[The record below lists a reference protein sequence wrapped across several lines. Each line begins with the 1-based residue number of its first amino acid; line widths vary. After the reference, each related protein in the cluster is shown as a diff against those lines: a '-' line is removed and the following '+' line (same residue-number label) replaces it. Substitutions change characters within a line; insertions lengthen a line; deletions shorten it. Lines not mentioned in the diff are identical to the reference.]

1 MHFFTPS
8 FSSFL
13 PQLIDIQQ
21 KSFSKFINQGI
32 IKELS
37 KRTPITNPSSHLKL
51 IFYPKLFHLS
61 PPQCTI
67 KEALRRGKSY
77 SCKLYVPGQLVNLN
91 KKEIYFKWIMFGD
104 LPLMTERG
112 HFILNGSPRVI
123 INQLVRSPGIYYQQR
138 IASDGEKT
146 FHADLIPQRG
156 AWLRLEI
163 DKKGN
168 LWARMKRASKIP
180 LLTFLQAFGLEYDK
194 IYNTIPFQEIN
205 SSKNT
210 PLLLN
215 PEKALEE
222 LSLASST
229 IDQTQYSSRKDKE
242 KEGNGEIGYQ
252 FLFRKFLNPRTYDL
266 GEIGRDRLNQK
277 LKLPFSK
284 TKTTITAQDIL
295 FATDYLLKCRYGTS
309 SLDDIDHL
317 KNRRIRGSGELLQN
331 QFDTGLIRLEKTVRE
346 KMGRTSTLSSLLSSN
361 KYTVLLAIQGLVTT
375 KPLNGALRE
384 FFGSSP
390 LSQYMDQT
398 NPLAEIT
405 HKRRITSVGPGG
417 VSRETAG
424 MAIRGI
430 HSTYYGR
437 ICPIET
443 PEGKQAGLVNSITTY
458 ARINSQGFLETPYYK
473 VLRGQAQK
481 STNVTFLS
489 AEEEERKEINLAPGD
504 FKLSSFNFL
513 PKGMLP
519 FRKRGQMEKGLEK
532 EVNCVAISPVQMISV
547 ATSLIPFLEH
557 DDANR
562 ALMGSN
568 MQRQAVPLI
577 KPERPLVGTGLEARV
592 IADSGH
598 GLQAK
603 SPGFVEYVSGNT
615 VILRKGNKSL
625 VNFSSIS
632 KNNFSFHLLNSLFG
646 VLPKKFNIGT
656 FSETEN
662 NAKSSQNFI
671 LLKQKQ
677 KSLFEN
683 LGSLFRQKEDHV
695 AEHFVKQNV
704 SETKNISIES
714 KETQEK
720 EIKNK
725 REKFKTDFFLQHQ
738 ENKVLRLKKTFFK
751 EVYYKQNEQIKFT
764 NLSNKTLSKFIT
776 FQNKFKIYCNLFFL
790 HSCKIKTLEN
800 PILICFFV
808 KKENFEISHSLDQ
821 IQKKSLPHFVGDTQM
836 YLGQKKHFGK
846 QSGTNYSF
854 DVFKHSVQENRK
866 QKEKKNQG
874 DTFCETKCKED
885 AYFAPAKQ
893 ESFVKSF
900 EKLSALN
907 WNTSQSNILQ
917 NQMSRSHNDKM
928 SLFQKTYQFKNKFL
942 GYTKSAPSFIWNF
955 AKFEFLSDV
964 FEHSLEQNGKQKERE
979 DNLFF
984 VDHFAKKKCFDCEN
998 AFSDPDTSGYHQQ
1011 NRVSKSQLKIIF
1023 SSQETYNFL
1032 QDKIPLF
1039 LKKQLFVWQNIQT
1052 DILWHKYS
1060 IERSK
1065 FNLKNGDRF
1074 LPEMEYQGLLPF
1086 YNANPYYLHLQNKK
1100 SERFTFFF
1108 NSLKNVNNLRKNL
1121 ESVDFHIQNLVLTN
1135 KLKKKKLNFLQ
1146 SKFDLDTFSETKK
1159 KESQKKEQK
1168 QQRKSEKIKYQL
1180 QNYQRSNQATC
1191 LHQYPAVEEGNWL
1204 EKGDLVANCSASAL
1218 GELALGKN
1226 ILLAYMPWDG
1236 YNFEDAILISDRLVN
1251 DDVYTSIHIER
1262 YEINVKDTEYG
1273 LEQITAN
1280 IPDIPDDLTHLNE
1293 NGVAKIGSWVKEGDI
1308 LVGKITPIEKE
1319 LISPY
1324 QKLFYSIIE
1333 KPEPTTRD
1341 TSLRV
1346 PKGIQ
1351 GRVISYEIFE
1361 EEEQISLENFDFTN
1375 QLQEETNFSFSSKLN
1390 QLNKYSNNIFPFHS
1404 LEENVSTYLGES
1416 LFSNNNNNN
1425 NEGRVN
1431 NSSFSTSERKT
1442 YLIDSQKKL
1451 KTSQNWISQEKVG
1464 TLYATRGGVN
1474 LKSKSDVGLFN
1485 LSKKKENQ
1493 EKRDFLLGSKSK
1505 QRQEEQNAQRLRPG
1519 VFTKK
1524 NILINSK
1531 TEAKDREQGT
1541 EFFQPSFYFQSR
1553 VEKRRKVKSVHL
1565 YIVEKRKIQVGDK
1578 LAGRHGNKGIVS
1590 RILSKQDMP
1599 YLPDGTSVDM
1609 VLNPL
1614 GVPSRMN
1621 VGQVFECLLGLAAGW
1636 LGDNFKITPFDEIYG
1651 SEASRSLVYLKL
1663 YQARLKTGQ
1672 KWLFNPHFP
1681 GKVRIFD
1688 GRTGDRF
1695 DQAVTVGR
1703 GYILKLVHM
1712 VDEKI
1717 HARSTGPY
1725 SLVTQQP
1732 VRGRSKGGGQRVGE
1746 MEVWALEGFGAAYA
1760 LQELLTVKS
1769 DDVKGR
1775 RRVFDA
1781 ILKRKRI
1788 FFKTPES
1795 FKLLVRELQCLC
1807 LDVGIYVETGAFNRT
1822 KIDVMDLP

>member
-1 MHFFTPS
+1 MRFFTPS

-37 KRTPITNPSSHLKL
+37 KRTPITNPTSHLKL

-77 SCKLYVPGQLVNLN
+77 SCKLYVPSQLVNLN

-146 FHADLIPQRG
+146 FYADLIPQRG
-156 AWLRLEI
+156 AWLRLEV

-194 IYNTIPFQEIN
+194 IHNTIPFQEVN
-205 SSKNT
+205 LSKNT
-210 PLLLN
+210 PLFLS

-222 LSLASST
+222 LSLASSV
-229 IDQTQYSSRKDKE
+229 IDQAQYSSRKDKE
-242 KEGNGEIGYQ
+242 KEGNAEVGYQ

-277 LKLPFSK
+277 LRLPFSK

-295 FATDYLLKCRYGTS
+295 FATDHLLKCRYGAG

-317 KNRRIRGSGELLQN
+317 KNRRIRASGELLQN

-346 KMGRTSTLSSLLSSN
+346 KMGRTATLSSLLSSN
-361 KYTVLLAIQGLVTT
+361 RYTVLLAIQGLVTT

-489 AEEEERKEINLAPGD
+489 AEEEEKKEVNLAPGD
-504 FKLSSFNFL
+504 FKLSPFNFL
-513 PKGMLP
+513 PKGILP

-532 EVNCVAISPVQMISV
+532 DVDYVAISPVQMISV

-577 KPERPLVGTGLEARV
+577 RPERPLVGTGLEARV
-592 IADSGH
+592 VADSGH

-603 SPGFVEYVSGNT
+603 GPGFIEYVSGKT
-615 VILRKGNKSL
+615 VILRQGCKSL
-625 VNFSSIS
+625 KNFSFIS
-632 KNNFSFHLLNSLFG
+632 KNNLSFHLLDSLFG
-646 VLPKKFNIGT
+646 ATPNRLRTKVLDVWHSHHAYTNDVF
-656 FSETEN
+656 
-662 NAKSSQNFI
+662 
-671 LLKQKQ
+671 
-677 KSLFEN
+677 
-683 LGSLFRQKEDHV
+683 
-695 AEHFVKQNV
+695 
-704 SETKNISIES
+704 SETKNKGSTEGRQKQEKAKIVALQSKAYTSNFKINQSNTLQSQLSELH
-714 KETQEK
+714 KET
-720 EIKNK
+720 IGFF
-725 REKFKTDFFLQHQ
+725 RE
-738 ENKVLRLKKTFFK
+738 
-751 EVYYKQNEQIKFT
+751 
-764 NLSNKTLSKFIT
+764 
-776 FQNKFKIYCNLFFL
+776 
-790 HSCKIKTLEN
+790 
-800 PILICFFV
+800 
-808 KKENFEISHSLDQ
+808 
-821 IQKKSLPHFVGDTQM
+821 
-836 YLGQKKHFGK
+836 
-846 QSGTNYSF
+846 
-854 DVFKHSVQENRK
+854 
-866 QKEKKNQG
+866 
-874 DTFCETKCKED
+874 
-885 AYFAPAKQ
+885 
-893 ESFVKSF
+893 
-900 EKLSALN
+900 
-907 WNTSQSNILQ
+907 
-917 NQMSRSHNDKM
+917 
-928 SLFQKTYQFKNKFL
+928 TYQFKNKFL
-942 GYTKSAPSFIWNF
+942 GYTKCVPSFIFNF
-955 AKFEFLSDV
+955 TKLELLSNVHAV
-964 FEHSLEQNGKQKERE
+964 FGVPIFSEEKTKEQKKN
-979 DNLFF
+979 DSFF
-984 VDHFAKKKCFDCEN
+984 VDHFVRSKIFAE
-998 AFSDPDTSGYHQQ
+998 Q
-1011 NRVSKSQLKIIF
+1011 NLISKSQLQMIL
-1023 SSQETYNFL
+1023 SSQETYSAEATI
-1032 QDKIPLF
+1032 DADHASEPLSQKGRLWQSHHSF
-1039 LKKQLFVWQNIQT
+1039 SKDNISLCSKKQLFTWQNIQT

-1060 IERSK
+1060 IEKSR
-1065 FNLKNGDRF
+1065 FNLKSNDRF
-1074 LPEMEYQGLLPF
+1074 LPEIDYQLLLPF
-1086 YNANPYYLHLQNKK
+1086 YNINPYYLHVQSQNHGASAIAGDDERFTYFFSSLNNVKSLKKNLKLVESHIQNIVPDAKMHFSKTICAKGVSGAITQLSQLPSKLRNEKINFLQNK
-1100 SERFTFFF
+1100 SNIFDVDVF
-1108 NSLKNVNNLRKNL
+1108 KN
-1121 ESVDFHIQNLVLTN
+1121 
-1135 KLKKKKLNFLQ
+1135 
-1146 SKFDLDTFSETKK
+1146 
-1159 KESQKKEQK
+1159 KEQK
-1168 QQRKSEKIKYQL
+1168 QQHKNKTIKYQL

-1191 LHQYPAVEEGNWL
+1191 LHQYPAVEEGNWV

-1236 YNFEDAILISDRLVN
+1236 YNFEDAILISDRLVKE
-1251 DDVYTSIHIER
+1251 DIYTSIHIER
-1262 YEINVKDTEYG
+1262 YEISVKDTEYG

-1280 IPDIPDDLTHLNE
+1280 VPDVPDDLTHLNE
-1293 NGVAKIGSWVKEGDI
+1293 DGVAKIGSWVKEGDI

-1351 GRVISYEIFE
+1351 GRVISHEIFE
-1361 EEEQISLENFDFTN
+1361 EEELISLENFDLTDP
-1375 QLQEETNFSFSSKLN
+1375 LQEETNFSLSSKLN
-1390 QLNKYSNNIFPFHS
+1390 QPGKYDNNFFPFH
-1404 LEENVSTYLGES
+1404 LPKENVSACHLFDVDVLSETQNKEQTQSREL
-1416 LFSNNNNNN
+1416 LFSDKNNRIINNP
-1425 NEGRVN
+1425 
-1431 NSSFSTSERKT
+1431 SFFT
-1442 YLIDSQKKL
+1442 SQKKDHL
-1451 KTSQNWISQEKVG
+1451 ISLQS
-1464 TLYATRGGVN
+1464 
-1474 LKSKSDVGLFN
+1474 KSKSNF
-1485 LSKKKENQ
+1485 LSEKKLNGKHGGYATIGFALPTHDRENNYFSENRGFFLKNSIRAQHAEQPLAKSEEKLKADLKKKWDTFEGQQKMHLDVLQSKTYASPEGVNYDSEFNRAQ
-1493 EKRDFLLGSKSK
+1493 LAEHLRAKQKEK
-1505 QRQEEQNAQRLRPG
+1505 EQKFQRLKME
-1519 VFTKK
+1519 VLTKK
-1524 NILINSK
+1524 NFLVNSK
-1531 TEAKDREQGT
+1531 TEAKDMEQGT
-1541 EFFQPSFYFQSR
+1541 EFFQPSSNFQSR
-1553 VEKRRKVKSVHL
+1553 VEKRRKIKSVHL
-1565 YIVEKRKIQVGDK
+1565 YIVEKRRIQVGDK

-1599 YLPDGTSVDM
+1599 YLPDGTPMDM

-1621 VGQVFECLLGLAAGW
+1621 VGQVFECLLGLAAEW
-1636 LGDNFKITPFDEIYG
+1636 LGDHFKITPFDEIYG

-1672 KWLFNPHFP
+1672 KWLFNPQFP
-1681 GKVRIFD
+1681 GKVRVFD

-1695 DQAVTVGR
+1695 DQAVTIGR

>member
-1 MHFFTPS
+1 MHFFIPS

-13 PQLIDIQQ
+13 PQLIDIQR

-37 KRTPITNPSSHLKL
+37 KRTPITNPTSHLKL

-91 KKEIYFKWIMFGD
+91 KKEIYFKWIMFGE

-156 AWLRLEI
+156 AWLRLEV

-205 SSKNT
+205 LSKNI
-210 PLLLN
+210 PLLLT

-222 LSLASST
+222 LSLASSA

-489 AEEEERKEINLAPGD
+489 AEEEERKEVNLAPGD

-513 PKGMLP
+513 PKGLLP

-532 EVNCVAISPVQMISV
+532 EVNYVAISPVQMISV

-577 KPERPLVGTGLEARV
+577 KPERPLIGTGLEARV

-615 VILRKGNKSL
+615 VILRKGEKSL
-625 VNFSSIS
+625 VNFSLIS
-632 KNNFSFHLLNSLFG
+632 TNNFSFHLLNSLFG
-646 VLPKKFNIGT
+646 VLPQKFKIGV
-656 FSETEN
+656 FSQIKN
-662 NAKSSQNFI
+662 NGKSSQNII

-677 KSLFEN
+677 ESIIKNSGSI
-683 LGSLFRQKEDHV
+683 LGQREDRASDTVLASQKVRSTSETPSFAD
-695 AEHFVKQNV
+695 AKIHFGKQNQV
-704 SETKNISIES
+704 AKQQNKEIDLGNAFTKK

-720 EIKNK
+720 EIEHKKENF
-725 REKFKTDFFLQHQ
+725 RTYLFLQHQ
-738 ENKVLRLKKTFFK
+738 ENQILRSKRALFK
-751 EVYYKQNEQIKFT
+751 QIYYKQNEQIKFT

-776 FQNKFKIYCNLFFL
+776 LQSKCKIYSNLFIL

-800 PILICFFV
+800 MILICFFV
-808 KKENFEISHSLDQ
+808 KKENFKISQCLDQ
-821 IQKKSLPHFVGDTQM
+821 IQKSSLPRFV
-836 YLGQKKHFGK
+836 
-846 QSGTNYSF
+846 SRSSTNYSF
-854 DVFKHSVQENRK
+854 DVFKHSVQENKK
-866 QKEKKNQG
+866 QKEK
-874 DTFCETKCKED
+874 EE
-885 AYFAPAKQ
+885 YFVN
-893 ESFVKSF
+893 SFQ
-900 EKLSALN
+900 KLSALN
-907 WNTSQSNILQ
+907 WNTSRSKILQ
-917 NQMSRSHNDKM
+917 SQMLGSHNEKM
-928 SLFQKTYQFKNKFL
+928 TFFQKTYQFKNKFS
-942 GYTKSAPSFIWNF
+942 GYTKSVPSFILNF
-955 AKFEFLSDV
+955 AKFEFLFNVDTKIN
-964 FEHSLEQNGKQKERE
+964 FGNEHSLEQSRKPKQVSCFAENKGFVRQNG
-979 DNLFF
+979 LF
-984 VDHFAKKKCFDCEN
+984 
-998 AFSDPDTSGYHQQ
+998 
-1011 NRVSKSQLKIIF
+1011 KSQLQMIF
-1023 SSQETYNFL
+1023 SSQETSHFL
-1032 QDKIPLF
+1032 QEKIPLF
-1039 LKKQLFVWQNIQT
+1039 FKKQLFAWQNIQT

-1060 IERSK
+1060 IEKSK
-1065 FNLKNGDRF
+1065 FNLKNDDRF
-1074 LPEMEYQGLLPF
+1074 LPGIEYQASLPF

-1100 SERFTFFF
+1100 YERFTYFLD
-1108 NSLKNVNNLRKNL
+1108 SLKNVNHLNKNL
-1121 ESVDFHIQNLVLTN
+1121 QSVDSNIQNLVLTN
-1135 KLKKKKLNFLQ
+1135 KVKKKKLNFLQ
-1146 SKFDLDTFSETKK
+1146 SHSDLSVAILSETQN
-1159 KESQKKEQK
+1159 KETKKKEQK
-1168 QQRKSEKIKYQL
+1168 QQQKSEKIKYQL

-1191 LHQYPAVEEGNWL
+1191 LHQYPAVGEGNWL

-1218 GELALGKN
+1218 GELSLGKN

-1361 EEEQISLENFDFTN
+1361 EEEQISLENFDLTN
-1375 QLQEETNFSFSSKLN
+1375 RLEEERNLSFSFKFN
-1390 QLNKYSNNIFPFHS
+1390 QLNKYSNNLFPFCS
-1404 LEENVSTYLGES
+1404 LEENVSTYLGKS
-1416 LFSNNNNNN
+1416 LSSNNNM
-1425 NEGRVN
+1425 RKVN
-1431 NSSFSTSERKT
+1431 NSSFSTSQR
-1442 YLIDSQKKL
+1442 KL
-1451 KTSQNWISQEKVG
+1451 KTSQNLIYQEKVG
-1464 TLYATRGGVN
+1464 IN
-1474 LKSKSDVGLFN
+1474 LSSKSNVLKN
-1485 LSKKKENQ
+1485 E
-1493 EKRDFLLGSKSK
+1493 EKRPFFLSSKSK
-1505 QRQEEQNAQRLRPG
+1505 QKKEELNAQKLRLE
-1519 VFTKK
+1519 VLTKK

-1531 TEAKDREQGT
+1531 TEAKDIEHGA
-1541 EFFQPSFYFQSR
+1541 EFFQPSFHFQSH
-1553 VEKRRKVKSVHL
+1553 VQKKRKVKSVHL

-1672 KWLFNPHFP
+1672 KWLFNPQFP

-1688 GRTGDRF
+1688 GRTGYRF
-1695 DQAVTVGR
+1695 DQAVTIGR

>member
-1 MHFFTPS
+1 MRFFTPS

-37 KRTPITNPSSHLKL
+37 KRTPITNPTSHLKL

-77 SCKLYVPGQLVNLN
+77 SCKLYVPSQLVNLN

-146 FHADLIPQRG
+146 FYADLIPQRG
-156 AWLRLEI
+156 AWLRLEV

-194 IYNTIPFQEIN
+194 IYNTIPFQEVN
-205 SSKNT
+205 LSKNT
-210 PLLLN
+210 PLFLS

-222 LSLASST
+222 LSLASSI
-229 IDQTQYSSRKDKE
+229 IDQAQYSSRKDKE
-242 KEGNGEIGYQ
+242 KEGNAEIGYQ

-277 LKLPFSK
+277 LRLPFSK

-295 FATDYLLKCRYGTS
+295 FATDHLLKCRYGAG

-317 KNRRIRGSGELLQN
+317 KNRRIRASGELLQN

-346 KMGRTSTLSSLLSSN
+346 KMGRTATLSSLLSSN
-361 KYTVLLAIQGLVTT
+361 RYTVLLAIQGLVTT

-458 ARINSQGFLETPYYK
+458 AKINSQGFLETPYYK

-489 AEEEERKEINLAPGD
+489 AEEEEKKEVNLAPGD
-504 FKLSSFNFL
+504 FKLSPFNFL
-513 PKGMLP
+513 PKGVLP

-532 EVNCVAISPVQMISV
+532 DVDYVAISPVQMISV

-577 KPERPLVGTGLEARV
+577 RPERPLVGTGLEARV
-592 IADSGH
+592 VADSGH

-603 SPGFVEYVSGNT
+603 GPGFIEYVSGKT
-615 VILRKGNKSL
+615 VILRQGCKSL
-625 VNFSSIS
+625 KNFSFIS
-632 KNNFSFHLLNSLFG
+632 KNNLSFHLLDSLFG
-646 VLPKKFNIGT
+646 ANPDRLRTNDVF
-656 FSETEN
+656 
-662 NAKSSQNFI
+662 
-671 LLKQKQ
+671 
-677 KSLFEN
+677 
-683 LGSLFRQKEDHV
+683 
-695 AEHFVKQNV
+695 
-704 SETKNISIES
+704 SETKNKSSDAARES
-714 KETQEK
+714 GKMHFGNEDKQKQEK
-720 EIKNK
+720 AKMVA
-725 REKFKTDFFLQHQ
+725 L
-738 ENKVLRLKKTFFK
+738 
-751 EVYYKQNEQIKFT
+751 
-764 NLSNKTLSKFIT
+764 
-776 FQNKFKIYCNLFFL
+776 QNKACTSNFKIN
-790 HSCKIKTLEN
+790 
-800 PILICFFV
+800 
-808 KKENFEISHSLDQ
+808 
-821 IQKKSLPHFVGDTQM
+821 
-836 YLGQKKHFGK
+836 
-846 QSGTNYSF
+846 
-854 DVFKHSVQENRK
+854 
-866 QKEKKNQG
+866 
-874 DTFCETKCKED
+874 
-885 AYFAPAKQ
+885 
-893 ESFVKSF
+893 
-900 EKLSALN
+900 
-907 WNTSQSNILQ
+907 QSNTLQ
-917 NQMSRSHNDKM
+917 SQLPELHNETIG
-928 SLFQKTYQFKNKFL
+928 FFRETYQFKNRFL
-942 GYTKSAPSFIWNF
+942 GYTKCVPSFIFNF
-955 AKFEFLSDV
+955 TKFELLSNVLDV
-964 FEHSLEQNGKQKERE
+964 FGVPVFSSEKTKEQKKN
-979 DNLFF
+979 DSFF
-984 VDHFAKKKCFDCEN
+984 VDHFVRSKIFAE
-998 AFSDPDTSGYHQQ
+998 Q
-1011 NRVSKSQLKIIF
+1011 NLISKSQLQMIL
-1023 SSQETYNFL
+1023 SSQETYSAQATIAAGYGFSKDNISL
-1032 QDKIPLF
+1032 CP
-1039 LKKQLFVWQNIQT
+1039 KKQLFTWQNIQT

-1060 IERSK
+1060 IEKSR
-1065 FNLKNGDRF
+1065 FNLKNNDRF
-1074 LPEMEYQGLLPF
+1074 LPEIDYKLLLPF
-1086 YNANPYYLHLQNKK
+1086 YNINPYYLHIQSKNHGATTIAGGDERFTYFFSSLNNVKSLKKNIKLVEYHIQNIMPDAARESGKIHFSKTIRARGVSGAMTQLSQLPSKLRNKKRDLLQNK
-1100 SERFTFFF
+1100 SNIFDVDVF
-1108 NSLKNVNNLRKNL
+1108 KNKEIKN
-1121 ESVDFHIQNLVLTN
+1121 
-1135 KLKKKKLNFLQ
+1135 
-1146 SKFDLDTFSETKK
+1146 
-1159 KESQKKEQK
+1159 KEQK
-1168 QQRKSEKIKYQL
+1168 QQHKNKTIKYQL

-1191 LHQYPAVEEGNWL
+1191 LHQYPAVEEGNWV

-1251 DDVYTSIHIER
+1251 DDIYTSIHIER

-1280 IPDIPDDLTHLNE
+1280 VPDVPDDLTHLNE
-1293 NGVAKIGSWVKEGDI
+1293 DGVAKIGSWVKEGDI

-1351 GRVISYEIFE
+1351 GRVISHEIFE
-1361 EEEQISLENFDFTN
+1361 EEELISLENFDLTN
-1375 QLQEETNFSFSSKLN
+1375 PLQEETNFSLSSKLN
-1390 QLNKYSNNIFPFHS
+1390 QLGKYDNNFFPFR
-1404 LEENVSTYLGES
+1404 LPKGNVNACH
-1416 LFSNNNNNN
+1416 LFDVDVLSETKNKEQTQSRELFFYDKNNRIINNP
-1425 NEGRVN
+1425 
-1431 NSSFSTSERKT
+1431 SFSTSQRKDD
-1442 YLIDSQKKL
+1442 LI
-1451 KTSQNWISQEKVG
+1451 
-1464 TLYATRGGVN
+1464 N
-1474 LKSKSDVGLFN
+1474 LQSKSKSDF
-1485 LSKKKENQ
+1485 LSEKKLNRKHGGYATIGFALPTPDRGNNYFPEN
-1493 EKRDFLLGSKSK
+1493 RDFPLENSIRAQHTEQPLAKSEEKLKADLKNKWETFEGQQKMQSDILQSKTYALPEGGNYDSEFNRAQFAEHLRAK
-1505 QRQEEQNAQRLRPG
+1505 QKEKEEKFQRLKME
-1519 VFTKK
+1519 VLTKK
-1524 NILINSK
+1524 NFLINSK
-1531 TEAKDREQGT
+1531 TEAKDMEQGT
-1541 EFFQPSFYFQSR
+1541 EFFQPSSNFQSR
-1553 VEKRRKVKSVHL
+1553 LEKRRKIKSVHL
-1565 YIVEKRKIQVGDK
+1565 YIVEKRRIQVGDK

-1599 YLPDGTSVDM
+1599 YLPDGTPMDM

-1636 LGDNFKITPFDEIYG
+1636 LGDHFKITPFDEIYG

-1672 KWLFNPHFP
+1672 KWLFNPQFP
-1681 GKVRIFD
+1681 GKVRVFD

-1695 DQAVTVGR
+1695 DQAVTIGR

-1807 LDVGIYVETGAFNRT
+1807 LDVGIYVETGAFNR
-1822 KIDVMDLP
+1822 KKFFVMD

>member
-1 MHFFTPS
+1 MRFFTPS

-37 KRTPITNPSSHLKL
+37 KRTPITNPTSHLKL

-77 SCKLYVPGQLVNLN
+77 SCKLYVPSQLVNLN

-146 FHADLIPQRG
+146 FYADLIPQRG
-156 AWLRLEI
+156 AWLRLEV

-194 IYNTIPFQEIN
+194 IYNTIPFQEVN
-205 SSKNT
+205 LSKNT
-210 PLLLN
+210 PLFLS

-222 LSLASST
+222 LSLASSV
-229 IDQTQYSSRKDKE
+229 IDQAQYSSRKDKE
-242 KEGNGEIGYQ
+242 KEGNAEVGYQ

-277 LKLPFSK
+277 LRLPFSK

-295 FATDYLLKCRYGTS
+295 FATDHLLKCRYGAG

-317 KNRRIRGSGELLQN
+317 KNRRIRASGELLQN

-346 KMGRTSTLSSLLSSN
+346 KMGRTATLSSLLSSN
-361 KYTVLLAIQGLVTT
+361 RYTVLLAIQGLVTT

-458 ARINSQGFLETPYYK
+458 AKINSQGFLETPYYK

-489 AEEEERKEINLAPGD
+489 AEEEEKKEVNLAPGD
-504 FKLSSFNFL
+504 FKLSPFNFL
-513 PKGMLP
+513 PKGVLP

-532 EVNCVAISPVQMISV
+532 DVDYVAISPVQMISV

-577 KPERPLVGTGLEARV
+577 RPERPLVGTGLEARV
-592 IADSGH
+592 VADSGH

-603 SPGFVEYVSGNT
+603 GPGFIEYVSGKT
-615 VILRKGNKSL
+615 VILRQGCKSL
-625 VNFSSIS
+625 KNFSFIS
-632 KNNFSFHLLNSLFG
+632 KNNLSFHLLDSLFG
-646 VLPKKFNIGT
+646 ANPDRLRTNDVF
-656 FSETEN
+656 
-662 NAKSSQNFI
+662 
-671 LLKQKQ
+671 
-677 KSLFEN
+677 
-683 LGSLFRQKEDHV
+683 
-695 AEHFVKQNV
+695 
-704 SETKNISIES
+704 SETKNKSSDAARES
-714 KETQEK
+714 GKMHFGNEDKQKQEK
-720 EIKNK
+720 AKMVA
-725 REKFKTDFFLQHQ
+725 L
-738 ENKVLRLKKTFFK
+738 
-751 EVYYKQNEQIKFT
+751 
-764 NLSNKTLSKFIT
+764 
-776 FQNKFKIYCNLFFL
+776 QNKACTSNFKIN
-790 HSCKIKTLEN
+790 
-800 PILICFFV
+800 
-808 KKENFEISHSLDQ
+808 
-821 IQKKSLPHFVGDTQM
+821 
-836 YLGQKKHFGK
+836 
-846 QSGTNYSF
+846 
-854 DVFKHSVQENRK
+854 
-866 QKEKKNQG
+866 
-874 DTFCETKCKED
+874 
-885 AYFAPAKQ
+885 
-893 ESFVKSF
+893 
-900 EKLSALN
+900 
-907 WNTSQSNILQ
+907 QSNTLQ
-917 NQMSRSHNDKM
+917 SQLPELHNETIG
-928 SLFQKTYQFKNKFL
+928 FFRETYQFKNRFL
-942 GYTKSAPSFIWNF
+942 GYTKCVPSFIFNF
-955 AKFEFLSDV
+955 TKFELLSNVLDV
-964 FEHSLEQNGKQKERE
+964 FGVPVFSEEKTKEQKKNDSFFIDHFVRSKIFAEQN
-979 DNLFF
+979 LI
-984 VDHFAKKKCFDCEN
+984 
-998 AFSDPDTSGYHQQ
+998 
-1011 NRVSKSQLKIIF
+1011 SKSQLQMIL
-1023 SSQETYNFL
+1023 SSQETYSAQATIAAGHGFSKDNISL
-1032 QDKIPLF
+1032 CP
-1039 LKKQLFVWQNIQT
+1039 KKQLFTWQNIQT

-1060 IERSK
+1060 IEKSR
-1065 FNLKNGDRF
+1065 FNLKNNGRF
-1074 LPEMEYQGLLPF
+1074 LPEIDYQLLLPF
-1086 YNANPYYLHLQNKK
+1086 YNINPYYLHIQSKNHGATTIAGGYERFTYFFSSLNNVKSLKKNLKLVEYHIQNIVPDAARESGKIHFSKTIRARGVSGAMTQLSQLPSKLRNKKIDLLQNK
-1100 SERFTFFF
+1100 SNIFDVDVF
-1108 NSLKNVNNLRKNL
+1108 KNKEIKN
-1121 ESVDFHIQNLVLTN
+1121 
-1135 KLKKKKLNFLQ
+1135 
-1146 SKFDLDTFSETKK
+1146 
-1159 KESQKKEQK
+1159 KEQK
-1168 QQRKSEKIKYQL
+1168 QQHKNKTIKYQL

-1191 LHQYPAVEEGNWL
+1191 LHQYPAVEEGNWV

-1251 DDVYTSIHIER
+1251 DDIYTSIHIER
-1262 YEINVKDTEYG
+1262 YEISVKDTEYG

-1280 IPDIPDDLTHLNE
+1280 VPDVPDDLTHLNE
-1293 NGVAKIGSWVKEGDI
+1293 DGVAKIGSWVKEGDI

-1351 GRVISYEIFE
+1351 GRVISHEIFE
-1361 EEEQISLENFDFTN
+1361 EEELISLENFDLTN
-1375 QLQEETNFSFSSKLN
+1375 PLQEETNFSLSSKLN
-1390 QLNKYSNNIFPFHS
+1390 QLGKYDNNFFPFRLPKGNMNACHLFDVDVLS
-1404 LEENVSTYLGES
+1404 ETKNKEQTQSREL
-1416 LFSNNNNNN
+1416 LFSDKNNRIINNP
-1425 NEGRVN
+1425 
-1431 NSSFSTSERKT
+1431 SFSTSQRKDD
-1442 YLIDSQKKL
+1442 LI
-1451 KTSQNWISQEKVG
+1451 
-1464 TLYATRGGVN
+1464 N
-1474 LKSKSDVGLFN
+1474 LQSKSKSDF
-1485 LSKKKENQ
+1485 LSEKKLNGKHGGYATIGFALPTPDRGNNYFPEN
-1493 EKRDFLLGSKSK
+1493 RDFPLENSIRAQHTEQPLAKSEEKLKADLKNKWETFEGQQKMQSDILQSKTDALPEGGNYDSEFNRAQFAEHLRAK
-1505 QRQEEQNAQRLRPG
+1505 QKEKEQKFQRLKME
-1519 VFTKK
+1519 VLTKK
-1524 NILINSK
+1524 NFLINSK
-1531 TEAKDREQGT
+1531 TEAKDIEQGT
-1541 EFFQPSFYFQSR
+1541 EFFQPSSNFQSR
-1553 VEKRRKVKSVHL
+1553 LEKRRKIKSVHL
-1565 YIVEKRKIQVGDK
+1565 YIVEKRRIQVGDK

-1599 YLPDGTSVDM
+1599 YLPDGTPMDM

-1636 LGDNFKITPFDEIYG
+1636 LGDHFKITPFDEIYG

-1672 KWLFNPHFP
+1672 KWLFNPQFP
-1681 GKVRIFD
+1681 GKVRVFD

-1695 DQAVTVGR
+1695 DQAVTIGR

>member
-156 AWLRLEI
+156 AWLRLEV

-205 SSKNT
+205 LSKNT
-210 PLLLN
+210 PLHAKHGDYLLLS

-222 LSLASST
+222 LSLASSA

-266 GEIGRDRLNQK
+266 GEIGRDRLNEK

-295 FATDYLLKCRYGTS
+295 FATDYLLKCRYGTT

-489 AEEEERKEINLAPGD
+489 AEEEERKETNLAPGD

-513 PKGMLP
+513 PKGTLP

-532 EVNCVAISPVQMISV
+532 EVNYVAISPVQMISV

-592 IADSGH
+592 VADSGH

-615 VILRKGNKSL
+615 VILRKGDKSL
-625 VNFSSIS
+625 VNFSWVS
-632 KNNFSFHLLNSLFG
+632 KNNFNFHLLNSLFG
-646 VLPKKFNIGT
+646 VLPKRFDVGDAKIYFRM
-656 FSETEN
+656 SETQKKETKN
-662 NAKSSQNFI
+662 NAKFSQNII

-677 KSLFEN
+677 ESLFKN
-683 LGSLFRQKEDHV
+683 SGSLLRQKENHV
-695 AEHFVKQNV
+695 DEHFV
-704 SETKNISIES
+704 E
-714 KETQEK
+714 
-720 EIKNK
+720 
-725 REKFKTDFFLQHQ
+725 REKSRTDLFLQHQ
-738 ENKVLRLKKTFFK
+738 ENKVLRLRETFFK
-751 EVYYKQNEQIKFT
+751 KVYYKQNQQIKFT
-764 NLSNKTLSKFIT
+764 NLSNKTLFKFIT
-776 FQNKFKIYCNLFFL
+776 LQSKFKTYSNLFFL

-800 PILICFFV
+800 TTLICFFV
-808 KKENFEISHSLDQ
+808 KKENFKISHSLDQ
-821 IQKKSLPHFVGDTQM
+821 IQKNTLTQFVGNVS
-836 YLGQKKHFGK
+836 LGILSGTQKKETQNK
-846 QSGTNYSF
+846 QIDLNLLTKSKRQKQNGRNYSF
-854 DVFKHSVQENRK
+854 DVFEDSVQENRK
-866 QKEKKNQG
+866 QKKEK
-874 DTFCETKCKED
+874 
-885 AYFAPAKQ
+885 YFVN
-893 ESFVKSF
+893 SFQ
-900 EKLSALN
+900 KLSALN
-907 WNTSQSNILQ
+907 WNTSQSKILQ
-917 NQMSRSHNDKM
+917 SQMSGSHNEKM
-928 SLFQKTYQFKNKFL
+928 SFLKKTHQFKNKFL
-942 GYTKSAPSFIWNF
+942 GYTKSVPSFILNF

-964 FEHSLEQNGKQKERE
+964 FEHSLEQNGKQKERQ
-979 DNLFF
+979 DNSFF
-984 VDHFAKKKCFDCEN
+984 VDYFAENKCLVKQKKVF
-998 AFSDPDTSGYHQQ
+998 
-1011 NRVSKSQLKIIF
+1011 KSQLKMIF

-1039 LKKQLFVWQNIQT
+1039 LKKQLFVWQNTQT

-1060 IERSK
+1060 IEKSK
-1065 FNLKNGDRF
+1065 FNLKKGDRF
-1074 LPEMEYQGLLPF
+1074 LPEIEYQVLLPF

-1100 SERFTFFF
+1100 YEKFTFFF
-1108 NSLKNVNNLRKNL
+1108 NSLKNLNNLKKNL
-1121 ESVDFHIQNLVLTN
+1121 QSVDSHIQNLVLTN
-1135 KLKKKKLNFLQ
+1135 QQKKKKFNLLE
-1146 SKFDLDTFSETKK
+1146 SKSNLDVGVLSFTQDKETKNK
-1159 KESQKKEQK
+1159 KSQNKEQK
-1168 QQRKSEKIKYQL
+1168 HQRKSEKIKYQL

-1191 LHQYPAVEEGNWL
+1191 LHQYPAVKEGNWL
-1204 EKGDLVANCSASAL
+1204 EKGDLVGNCSASAL

-1236 YNFEDAILISDRLVN
+1236 YNFEDAILISNRLVN

-1361 EEEQISLENFDFTN
+1361 EEEQISLENFDLTN

-1390 QLNKYSNNIFPFHS
+1390 QANKYSNNIFPFRS

-1416 LFSNNNNNN
+1416 LFSNN
-1425 NEGRVN
+1425 GKTRIN

-1442 YLIDSQKKL
+1442 CLLDSQRKS
-1451 KTSQNWISQEKVG
+1451 KTSQNWIYQEKVG
-1464 TLYATRGGVN
+1464 TLYAKREGNLLPEDGVVN
-1474 LKSKSDVGLFN
+1474 LQSKSNIDVGDAKIDFRT
-1485 LSKKKENQ
+1485 SGTQKKENQ
-1493 EKRDFLLGSKSK
+1493 EKRYFMLGSKSK
-1505 QRQEEQNAQRLRPG
+1505 QKEEEQNVQRLKSE

-1524 NILINSK
+1524 NLLINSK
-1531 TEAKDREQGT
+1531 TEAKDIEQNT
-1541 EFFQPSFYFQSR
+1541 EFFQPSFHFQAR
-1553 VEKRRKVKSVHL
+1553 VERKRKVKSVHL

-1672 KWLFNPHFP
+1672 KWLFNPQFP

-1695 DQAVTVGR
+1695 DQAVTIGR

-1746 MEVWALEGFGAAYA
+1746 MEVWALEGFGAAYT

-1781 ILKRKRI
+1781 ILKRKRL
-1788 FFKTPES
+1788 FFTTPES

-1807 LDVGIYVETGAFNRT
+1807 LNVGIYVETGAFNRT